1 MLTKLRAFGS
11 FIFKLINYM
20 LATLVVKML
29 NYFDLFFITLDS
41 IKNLI
46 FCRTM
51 SFQFCPYCLWVGWR
65 PIFGRCRVS
74 YEYNQQKVLNYCNFA
89 KLSWEAQ
96 QKKMW
101 ETDFLLANCTNQYT
115 TQVPKVFYKGL
126 RMKNGGE
133 KEKLVIKLMRTFN
146 TTLC

>member
-96 QKKMW
+96 QKKK
-101 ETDFLLANCTNQYT
+101 C
-115 TQVPKVFYKGL
+115 
-126 RMKNGGE
+126 
-133 KEKLVIKLMRTFN
+133 EKLTFCSLTVLIN
-146 TTLC
+146 IPLKFLKFFIRDWEWKTAERKKNWSSS